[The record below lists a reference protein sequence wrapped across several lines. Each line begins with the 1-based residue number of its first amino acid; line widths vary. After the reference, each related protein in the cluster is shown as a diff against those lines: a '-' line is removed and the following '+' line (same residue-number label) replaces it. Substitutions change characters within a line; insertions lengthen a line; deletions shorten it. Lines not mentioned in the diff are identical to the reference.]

1 MIRVATAVDEDA
13 GGAVRIAVEGG
24 RGELR
29 AQSCRRASDRAH
41 RGVAASSIRNS
52 RSRRLMGQKK

>member
-13 GGAVRIAVEGG
+13 GGAVEVAVEGG
-24 RGELR
+24 RGELE
-29 AQSCRRASDRAH
+29 AQSCRRASDRAR
-41 RGVAASSIRNS
+41 RGVAASSICKT